1 MSNSCF
7 FYQIEEPYDIE
18 EALKKLGPL
27 FYKPKIKGRYF
38 HIPDVVAKELLCMKD
53 DILDGYEKFGLSSST
68 VAIVKIKIRCLFQT
82 FYTIIH
88 KNFSEDGMG
97 CIVSLPTEKQKLQM
111 PNKIFRSSLT
121 ILSVEDEETK
131 KLIFKNPTP
140 NTEFSPPIC
149 SFITDENDSQSMA
162 GKLY

>member
-1 MSNSCF
+1 MWVIHVF

-68 VAIVKIKIRCLFQT
+68 VAIVKIKIRCLF
-82 FYTIIH
+82 
-88 KNFSEDGMG
+88 
-97 CIVSLPTEKQKLQM
+97 L
-111 PNKIFRSSLT
+111 R
-121 ILSVEDEETK
+121 
-131 KLIFKNPTP
+131 
-140 NTEFSPPIC
+140 
-149 SFITDENDSQSMA
+149 
-162 GKLY
+162 